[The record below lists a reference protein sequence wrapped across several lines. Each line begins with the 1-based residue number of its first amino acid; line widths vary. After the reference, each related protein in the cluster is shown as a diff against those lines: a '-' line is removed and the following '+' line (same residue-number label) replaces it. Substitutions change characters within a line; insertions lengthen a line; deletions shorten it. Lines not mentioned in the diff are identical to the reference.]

1 MFIYSLP
8 ILFAQMEV
16 GTPIELIVIAL
27 VILGVLFIATPL
39 LIADKESNVQTS
51 HTFYNYLLNAWTG
64 QSKLWLVFWPF
75 FLILNLSLYAVD
87 NLAKSGSFT
96 VSSWDEVHLIFA
108 IPVIFWTL
116 SVWRNSINTDFRL
129 WAALARL
136 MTLAVFF
143 EYGLKLKI
151 RIDYP
156 RIFFSCQDIILDYG
170 SCF

>member
-8 ILFAQMEV
+8 LLFTQMQV
-16 GTPIELIVIAL
+16 GTPIELIIIIT
-27 VILGVLFIATPL
+27 VILAILYIATPL
-39 LIADKESNVQTS
+39 ILDDKDLNISSNK
-51 HTFYNYLLNAWTG
+51 TFYNYLLNAWVG
-64 QSKLWLVFWPF
+64 QSKLWKVFWPF
-75 FLILNLSLYAVD
+75 FIILNLSLYIAD
-87 NLAKSGSFT
+87 NLAKSGNFT
-96 VSSWDEVHLIFA
+96 VSSWDEVHFMLA
-108 IPVIFWTL
+108 IPVIFWTI
-116 SVWRNSINTDFRL
+116 SVWRNSINTQFRF

-143 EYGLKLKI
+143 EYGLKMVI